1 MNLSAKGSG
10 VYELIYQFKIL
21 NLGRTSVRHVGWD
34 ACETFFLVI
43 KDKVLIDF
51 QDDRLTLNAS
61 ATSALPK
68 AMPFCLS
75 CGIFFDSYVD

>member
-43 KDKVLIDF
+43 KGEVRIDF
-51 QDDRLTLNAS
+51 QDDRLTLRAGE
-61 ATSALPK
+61 TSALPK
-68 AMPFCLS
+68 AVSHCLP
-75 CGIFFDSYVD
+75 CGTFVDSYVD